1 MFKSIFTKYI
11 FTFMLIIIISF
22 AMLTAIVGSV
32 LNSYSDSAKTDAV
45 SVASEALA
53 DCLEKKQALSNIIDF
68 SVFCDVYSD
77 DIGTVISAVEAANTD
92 DLIIFIADNSGRI
105 ILSNSVGDGRELRGK
120 HIPKQIMDDLN
131 SGVELNGL
139 ERIEG
144 IIDTRSRICA
154 TPVYLRDSYICGTVF
169 ACVSSGHDGGL
180 GVVMTRT
187 IIIASLWIMLAALIA
202 VYFVTER
209 VTSPLKEMSR
219 AAKSFAAGDFDVRVP
234 VVGNDE
240 VAELA
245 RAFNNMAKSLAA
257 LDDMRN
263 NFMSSVSHD
272 MRTPMTTISG
282 FIDCIL
288 SGAIPPEKHEHYLK
302 VIRDEVQ
309 RLSRLVST
317 LLDISRIQSGDR
329 KFVMA
334 PFDICEMGR
343 QVLISCEQRI
353 DGKHLDVEF
362 NIDDDNM
369 YVNGD
374 RDAIY
379 QIMYNI
385 CDNAIKFSREGGLLR
400 LSVKYAENKKVR
412 VSVFNEGVGIPL
424 EDQPYIF
431 ERFYK
436 SDRSR
441 GMDKTGVGLGMF
453 IAKTIINAHGE
464 DITLHSVP
472 GENCEFVFSL
482 PRAQQP
488 ERHGAPQEHGDE
500 RMHKENK

>member
-1 MFKSIFTKYI
+1 MFKSVFAKYI
-11 FTFMLIIIISF
+11 FAFMLIIAISF
-22 AMLTAIVGSV
+22 AMLASIVGSV
-32 LNSYSDSAKTDAV
+32 VNSYSVSAKTE
-45 SVASEALA
+45 SVRSASEAVVN
-53 DCLEKKQALSNIIDF
+53 CIEKKQSFEDISDF
-68 SVFCDVYSD
+68 SAFCDIYSD
-77 DIGTVISAVEAANTD
+77 DINTVLDAVVAASAD
-92 DLIIFIADNSGRI
+92 DLTVFVADNGGKI
-105 ILSNSVGDGRELRGK
+105 ILSNSGEGGRSLKGK
-120 HIPKQIMDDLN
+120 QLPKDIMDNLN
-131 SGVELNGL
+131 SGVEL
-139 ERIEG
+139 ESADSIEG
-144 IIDTRSRICA
+144 IIYEKSLISA
-154 TPVYLRDSYICGTVF
+154 TPIYLNDSYVCGTVF
-169 ACVSSGHDGGL
+169 ACVNAGSDEGL
-180 GVVMTRT
+180 GAVMTRT
-187 IIIASLWIMLAALIA
+187 LLLASLWVMLAALIA
-202 VYFVTER
+202 VYFITER
-209 VTSPLKEMSR
+209 VISPLKEMSR
-219 AAKSFAAGDFDVRVP
+219 AAKSFAAGNFDVRVP
-234 VVGNDE
+234 VVGDDE

-245 RAFNNMAKSLAA
+245 RAFNNMAKSLEA

-302 VIRDEVQ
+302 IIRDEVQ

-317 LLDISRIQSGDR
+317 LLDISRIQAGDR

-353 DGKHLDVEF
+353 DAKHLEVEF
-362 NIDDDNM
+362 DIDDDNM

-374 RDAIY
+374 HDAIY

-385 CDNAIKFSREGGLLR
+385 CDNAIKFSRDGGLLR
-400 LSVKYAENKKVR
+400 ISVKYAENKKVS
-412 VSVFNEGVGIPL
+412 VSVFNEGEGIPL

-441 GMDKTGVGLGMF
+441 GIDKTGVGLGMF

-464 DITLHSVP
+464 DIKLNSVP
-472 GENCEFVFSL
+472 GENCEFVFTL
-482 PRAQQP
+482 PRAQTP
-488 ERHGAPQEHGDE
+488 ARHGALQNRNGEDDA
-500 RMHKENK
+500 